1 MKKLFPLGEKIFF
14 LYAEEDAVAVE
25 DIEDEEEDGDVAEPD
40 EEVVVVAD
48 VLLQAEEEGAAH
60 ALEADDVTDD
70 VGCDAVH
77 TIDLQQRQVLV
88 VAPTVNPP
96 VEQTHEQKA
105 VAAADHHHRACP
117 DVLDDGM
124 HEVPRPAES
133 HHCCA
138 CNQQQTYGINFEF

>member
-105 VAAADHHHRACP
+105 VAAADEHHRACP
-117 DVLDDGM
+117 DVLDDRM

-133 HHCCA
+133 HHRSA
-138 CNQQQTYGINFEF
+138 CDQQQTFGINFEF